1 MYDGT
6 VRNAMGK
13 IVQFSY
19 GGDGFDTTHIE
30 SFGFSINEM
39 SVAEIITH
47 SSFQAKDFEGM
58 LTDAAAQRSMEQ
70 EAESKEASL
79 STANYLLE
87 SRPWLLQNV
96 FKNQASGKIHLP
108 TNFKRIIESIA
119 AQFFISK
126 DSISDITP
134 IECREITEKTHQFFK
149 KAYTSPSELYL
160 LAYAFFMTPA
170 NLIGKYLSLIHI

>member
-134 IECREITEKTHQFFK
+134 IE
-149 KAYTSPSELYL
+149 
-160 LAYAFFMTPA
+160 
-170 NLIGKYLSLIHI
+170 LSLIHI